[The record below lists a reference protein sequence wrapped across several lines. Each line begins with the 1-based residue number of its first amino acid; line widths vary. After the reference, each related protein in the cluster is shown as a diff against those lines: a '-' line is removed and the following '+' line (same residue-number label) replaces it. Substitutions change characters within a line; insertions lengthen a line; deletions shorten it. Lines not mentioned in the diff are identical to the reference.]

1 MPAAALAFQTEE
13 GNSEMFTIT
22 GTVGTD
28 GKYLVTGMP
37 VNTTTHAVLK
47 IAFENDTAGT
57 NLSLCAGSDA
67 DFSVGTAGITL
78 SDSGGPGFKFLTI
91 IDTHALSGKILYVLR
106 EVGSADS
113 QFTLTVD

>member
-1 MPAAALAFQTEE
+1 
-13 GNSEMFTIT
+13 MFTLT
-22 GTVGTD
+22 GTVEPD

-47 IAFENDTAGT
+47 LAFENNTPGT

-67 DFSVGTAGITL
+67 DFAAGTAGIRL

-91 IDTHALSGKILYVLR
+91 IDTEALSGQIIYVLR
-106 EVGSADS
+106 EVGTADA